1 MLLYFTEYLNVIQAK
16 GLTVTL
22 YHQYSSLVASI
33 GAIRYQDVVAALKK
47 ADKEHKSSVLSLELN
62 SLSAYS
68 QQSEDVESRDSVLKE
83 IKLFM
88 KWNYVLLQNNLIELD
103 DYEGLKNFRELISDL
118 KAAVE
123 IISMGENHE
132 QYIGENMMVGGVLT
146 Q

>member
-1 MLLYFTEYLNVIQAK
+1 M
-16 GLTVTL
+16 TVTL

-47 ADKEHKSSVLSLELN
+47 ADKEDKSSDVKAILLLELN
-62 SLSAYS
+62 SLSVYS
-68 QQSEDVESRDSVLKE
+68 QQSTDVESRDFVLKE
-83 IKLFM
+83 IKLFI
-88 KWNYVLLQNNLIELD
+88 KRNYVLLQNNLIELE